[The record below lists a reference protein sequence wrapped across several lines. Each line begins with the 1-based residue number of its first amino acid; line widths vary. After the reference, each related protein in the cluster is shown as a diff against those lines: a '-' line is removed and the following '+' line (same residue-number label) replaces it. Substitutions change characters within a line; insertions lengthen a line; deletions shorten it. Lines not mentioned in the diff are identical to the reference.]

1 MASADLESRLV
12 FSMVTKKQRI
22 DLVVW
27 SIKRKYVMLLK
38 LIVLWEEIISNAG
51 HWKETKYKKLV
62 KLCTE
67 KGWVTKF
74 HHKAVGYINKKTFK
88 TFRYHFRFSTP
99 KLNQTI
105 KDFQDLALR
114 RED

>member
-12 FSMVTKKQRI
+12 FHMVTKKQRI

-27 SIKRKYVMLLK
+27 SVKRKYVMLLE
-38 LIVLWEEIISNAG
+38 LTVLWEEIISNAR
-51 HWKETKYKKLV
+51 HWKETKYKMLV
-62 KLCTE
+62 KLCMEKRWDTE
-67 KGWVTKF
+67 F
-74 HHKAVGYINKKTFK
+74 HHKVVGYIKKKTVK
-88 TFRYHFRFSTP
+88 TFRYHFRFSKP

-105 KDFQDLALR
+105 IYFQDLALR